1 MKFTLNH
8 FIYMAIILLSIF
20 LIFPKIIEG
29 NTCSKREYI
38 DDFTT
43 CSDGMPNTLSYT
55 QRISNKMYTVF
66 CDDNNRPYYNKY

>member
-43 CSDGMPNTLSYT
+43 CSDGMPNTLSYSAYLIKCI
-55 QRISNKMYTVF
+55 RFFAMIIIDHIIISIN
-66 CDDNNRPYYNKY
+66 